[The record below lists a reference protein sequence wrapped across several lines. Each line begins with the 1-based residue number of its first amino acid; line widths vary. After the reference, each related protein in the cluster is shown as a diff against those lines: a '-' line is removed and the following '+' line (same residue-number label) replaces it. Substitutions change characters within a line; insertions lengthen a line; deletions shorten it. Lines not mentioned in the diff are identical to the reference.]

1 MPPRSTRT
9 RGGSRWLVVPLVLT
23 LVVLLLDAAMHAQS
37 KQPDTRVD
45 NEAWVDK
52 ALPAIAQSSAQGFE
66 IAEIS
71 STPLVGASP
80 AVAAQLS
87 QIALAATSTYRAV
100 LADAAPPGVAP
111 AAGLLQACLAA
122 RKAGAAEMA
131 AAAKNLLEGGA
142 ASSSVTEMMSA
153 VSDFRVGDSA
163 YQLFAKDIPKLGV
176 TMPASVWATS
186 SVNYDPRELAAFT
199 TRLLAGAAQAAP
211 HKLAIDAITTN
222 PPALRVEDNVQ
233 ILSPGGTVSV
243 VAVVDDR
250 GQSPEHGVDVTAT
263 IAPAKGASSQEVST
277 SVNLAPGQAD
287 AVRLAGLRIVLSAPT
302 KLTIGAVEPAG
313 EPGSAYRSITID
325 VPGPGF
331 TGVTTTTV
339 PPTTRA
345 GQTAGTTTGG
355 TTTGGTTTGGTTTS
369 TGATSTGATLTTTTS
384 VPVTG
389 STLPITTT
397 STAAG

>member
-1 MPPRSTRT
+1 MPPRSTRS
-9 RGGSRWLVVPLVLT
+9 RRGSRWLVVPLVLT
-23 LVVLLLDAAMHAQS
+23 LVVVLLDAAMHAQS
-37 KQPDTRVD
+37 KQPDARVD

-71 STPLVGASP
+71 STPLDGASP

-100 LADAAPPGVAP
+100 LADTAPPGVAP

-131 AAAKNLLEGGA
+131 VAAKNLLEGGA
-142 ASSSVTEMMSA
+142 ASASVTEMMSA

-163 YQLFAKDIPKLGV
+163 YQLFGRDFPKLGV

-186 SVNYDPRELAAFT
+186 SVNYDPRELTAFT

-222 PPALRVEDNVQ
+222 PPALRVEDNVE

-250 GQSPEHGVDVTAT
+250 GQSPEHGVAVTAT
-263 IAPAKGASSQEVST
+263 IAPAKGASSQEVSS
-277 SVNLAPGQAD
+277 SVNLSPGQAD
-287 AVRLAGLRIVLSAPT
+287 AVRLPGLRIVLSTPT

-313 EPGSAYRSITID
+313 EPGSAYKSITID

-331 TGVTTTTV
+331 TGVTTTAV
-339 PPTTRA
+339 PPATKA
-345 GQTAGTTTGG
+345 GQIAGTTGG
-355 TTTGGTTTGGTTTS
+355 T
-369 TGATSTGATLTTTTS
+369 ATSVTGTSVTGTSATGTGATLTTATS
-384 VPVTG
+384 VPVTE
-389 STLPITTT
+389 STLSTTTT
-397 STAAG
+397 STSAG